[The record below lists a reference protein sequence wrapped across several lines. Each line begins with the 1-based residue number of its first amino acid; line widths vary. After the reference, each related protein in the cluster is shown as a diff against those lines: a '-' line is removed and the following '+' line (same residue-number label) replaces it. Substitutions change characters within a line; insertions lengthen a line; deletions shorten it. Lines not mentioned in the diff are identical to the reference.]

1 MVEIKSDE
9 ITGLIKEQIK
19 NYDYSLSMKEE
30 GVVVEAGDGIAR
42 IFGLENVMSMEL
54 VEFPHDIYGLAMNLE
69 EDNVGTIL
77 FGESERIKEG
87 DRVHRT
93 GRILETKVGPEL
105 LGRVVNPLGEP
116 KDGKGEI
123 ESDNTRGIEIK
134 APGVVKR
141 KPVEIPLQTGY
152 KSIDALT
159 PIGRG
164 QRELIIGD
172 RRTGKSAIAI
182 DTIINQK
189 DTDVNCFYVAIG
201 QKTSTIAKIIDTL
214 RRHGALDYTTVITA
228 NADDPSP
235 MQYIAP
241 YAGAAMAEHF
251 MYQGKDSFIVFDDL
265 SKHAVAY
272 REISL
277 LLRRPPGREAYPGDI
292 FYTHS
297 RLLERAAKLNEEM
310 GGGSMTAFPIVE
322 TKAGDISTYIPTN
335 VISITDGQIYLE
347 TDLFNQGFRPAINVG
362 DSVSRVG
369 GAAQN
374 DAMQE
379 IAGEL
384 RLEMAQ
390 YRDLEAFAEFASEL
404 DEESRAQLARGERV
418 MEMLKQDQYQPM
430 PVEKQAIS
438 LYAAVN
444 GHLDDL
450 EVNQVKH
457 YEDELL
463 SHFDAYHE
471 DILTEL
477 KETEALTED
486 LEEELKM
493 AISEFDRSFKG
504 ESNGESQ
511 GSKK

>member
-19 NYDYSLSMKEE
+19 NYDYSLSMEEE

-42 IFGLENVMSMEL
+42 IFGLENVMSMEI
-54 VEFPHDIYGLAMNLE
+54 VEFPNDIHGLAMNLE
-69 EDNVGTIL
+69 EDNVGAIL
-77 FGESERIKEG
+77 FGQSESIREG
-87 DRVHRT
+87 DRVKRT
-93 GRILETKVGPEL
+93 GRILETRVGPEL

-116 KDGKGEI
+116 RDGKGPIDTDITREI
-123 ESDNTRGIEIK
+123 DIK

-141 KPVEIPLQTGY
+141 KPVETPLQTGY

-201 QKTSTIAKIIDTL
+201 QKTSTIAKLIETL
-214 RRHGALDYTTVITA
+214 RENGALEYTTIITA
-228 NADDPSP
+228 NAEDPTP

-251 MYQGKDSFIVFDDL
+251 MYQGGDAFIVFDDL

-297 RLLERAAKLNEEM
+297 RLLERAAKLNDSL

-347 TDLFNQGFRPAINVG
+347 SDLFNQGFRPAINVG

-430 PVEKQAIS
+430 PVEKQAVS

-450 EVNQVKH
+450 QVDQVKG
-457 YEDELL
+457 YEEELII
-463 SHFDAYHE
+463 HFETYHE
-471 DILTEL
+471 DVLRDLKEQAELTESI
-477 KETEALTED
+477 
-486 LEEELKM
+486 EEELKM
-493 AISEFDRSFKG
+493 AISEFDRTFKG
-504 ESNGESQ
+504 ETDGEGQ
-511 GSKK
+511 GS

>member
-19 NYDYSLSMKEE
+19 SYNYSLSMEEE

-42 IFGLENVMSMEL
+42 VFGLENAMSMEIL
-54 VEFPHDIYGLAMNLE
+54 EFPGGINGLAMNLE
-69 EDNVGTIL
+69 EDNIGAIL
-77 FGESERIKEG
+77 FGDVDEVEEG
-87 DRVHRT
+87 DKVKRT
-93 GRILETKVGPEL
+93 GRILETKAGPEL
-105 LGRVVNPLGEP
+105 HGRVVGPLGEP
-116 KDGKGEI
+116 RDGKGEI
-123 ESDNTRGIEIK
+123 HTDHTRDIEIK

-141 KPVEIPLQTGY
+141 QPVEVPLQTGY

-182 DTIINQK
+182 DTILNQK
-189 DTDVNCFYVAIG
+189 ETDVHCFYVAVG
-201 QKTSTIAKIIDTL
+201 QKTSTIAKTVDTL
-214 RRHGALDYTTVITA
+214 RKNGAMEYTTVITA
-228 NADDPSP
+228 NAEDPTP

-241 YAGAAMAEHF
+241 YAGTAMAEYYT
-251 MYQGKDSFIVFDDL
+251 YQGKDAFIVYDDL

-297 RLLERAAKLNEEM
+297 RLLERSAKLNDEM
-310 GGGSMTAFPIVE
+310 GGGSLTAFPIVE
-322 TKAGDISTYIPTN
+322 TKAGDISAYIPTN

-347 TDLFNQGFRPAINVG
+347 SDLFNQGFRPAINVG

-404 DEESRAQLARGERV
+404 DEESQAQLARGERV

-430 PVEKQAIS
+430 PVERQAVS

-444 GHLDDL
+444 GYIDDL
-450 EVNQVKH
+450 EVDEVKE
-457 YEDELL
+457 YEKEM
-463 SHFDAYHE
+463 HEHIETYHE

-477 KETEALTED
+477 KETAELTEE

-493 AISEFDRSFKG
+493 ALSEFDKSFKG
-504 ESNGESQ
+504 EADGT
-511 GSKK
+511 GTGD

>member
-9 ITGLIKEQIK
+9 ITGLIKQQIK
-19 NYDYSLSMKEE
+19 GYDHSLSMEEE

-42 IFGLENVMSMEL
+42 IFGLENAMSMEIL
-54 VEFPHDIYGLAMNLE
+54 EFPGGVNGLAMSLE
-69 EDNVGTIL
+69 EDSIGAIL
-77 FGESERIKEG
+77 FGDVEDAEEG
-87 DRVHRT
+87 DKVKRT
-93 GRILETKVGPEL
+93 GRVLETNVGPEL
-105 LGRVVNPLGEP
+105 RGRVVSPLGEP
-116 KDGKGEI
+116 RDGKGEI
-123 ESDNTRGIEIK
+123 NTDKTRDIEMK

-141 KPVEIPLQTGY
+141 QPVEVPLQTGY

-182 DTIINQK
+182 DTILNQK
-189 DTDVNCFYVAIG
+189 EADVHCFYVAVG
-201 QKTSTIAKIIDTL
+201 QKTSTIAKTVDTL
-214 RRHGALDYTTVITA
+214 RKNGAMEHTTIITA
-228 NADDPSP
+228 NAEDPTP

-241 YAGAAMAEHF
+241 YAGTAMAEHY
-251 MYQGKDSFIVFDDL
+251 MYDGQDAFIVYDDL

-310 GGGSMTAFPIVE
+310 GGGSLTAFPIVE
-322 TKAGDISTYIPTN
+322 TKAGDISAYIPTN

-347 TDLFNQGFRPAINVG
+347 SDLFNEGFRPAINVG

-404 DEESRAQLARGERV
+404 DEESQAQLARGDRV

-430 PVEKQAIS
+430 PVEKQAVS
-438 LYAAVN
+438 LYAAAN
-444 GHLDDL
+444 GYIDDL
-450 EVNQVKH
+450 AVDEVKEYEELMHNH
-457 YEDELL
+457 LETYYEDVLV
-463 SHFDAYHE
+463 D
-471 DILTEL
+471 L
-477 KETEALTED
+477 KEAAELTED
-486 LEEELKM
+486 IEEELKR
-493 AISEFDRSFKG
+493 ALAEFDDTFKG
-504 ESNGESQ
+504 GGDAS
-511 GSKK
+511 GSGD